1 MIKRKSLTYQ
11 LPKFFSFLKVLC
23 HFCWS
28 HHKAFFFIKMEWNAT
43 ADALKTD
50 VRLFRVFKE
59 KTSLCHWVV
68 GWVSQGL
75 VPRRPEGTAEQQSV
89 ATSGSCFSGFRRWT
103 ERQGGE
109 RGAAHPASPP
119 PADFFQPEL
128 WLFVPEISGITFSP
142 LFLSYL

>member
-28 HHKAFFFIKMEWNAT
+28 HHKALFSSRWNETLQLTHWRQMFAYLEFLRKKLVCAIGWWAEWA
-43 ADALKTD
+43 KTW
-50 VRLFRVFKE
+50 
-59 KTSLCHWVV
+59 SP
-68 GWVSQGL
+68 G
-75 VPRRPEGTAEQQSV
+75 VPRGLQSR
-89 ATSGSCFSGFRRWT
+89 AISGSCFSGFRRWT

-109 RGAAHPASPP
+109 RGAASPASPP
-119 PADFFQPEL
+119 PADFLQPEL
-128 WLFVPEISGITFSP
+128 WLFVPEISGIAFSS

>member
-28 HHKAFFFIKMEWNAT
+28 HHKALFSSRWNETLQLTHWRQMFSCLEFIRK
-43 ADALKTD
+43 
-50 VRLFRVFKE
+50 

-68 GWVSQGL
+68 GWVSKGL
-75 VPRRPEGTAEQQSV
+75 VSGHPEGTPEQQSM

-109 RGAAHPASPP
+109 RGAASPASPP

-128 WLFVPEISGITFSP
+128 WLFVPEISGIAFSS